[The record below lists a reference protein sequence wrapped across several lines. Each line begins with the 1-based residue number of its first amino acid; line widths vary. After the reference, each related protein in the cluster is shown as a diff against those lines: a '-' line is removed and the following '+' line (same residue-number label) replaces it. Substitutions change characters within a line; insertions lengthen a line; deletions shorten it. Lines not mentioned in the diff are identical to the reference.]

1 MCATVPASC
10 SPAVKSLE
18 KLSEETAGITAGA
31 LNCPRKFP
39 TEDWRLRMRVLW
51 TISIVSVL
59 VICLVLGAGPGT
71 AAPNAIVIYSGMDE
85 YTMNVL
91 TKAFEPMTGMKVE
104 SLILAA
110 AGTDR
115 KSTRLNSSHTVISY
129 AV

>member
-1 MCATVPASC
+1 
-10 SPAVKSLE
+10 
-18 KLSEETAGITAGA
+18 
-31 LNCPRKFP
+31 
-39 TEDWRLRMRVLW
+39 MRVLW

-110 AGTDR
+110 AGTMASRVRSEASAPRAGSCLGGSVEIHEPLARDGLLVPYHR
-115 KSTRLNSSHTVISY
+115 SEERRVGNECGWRWGRYV
-129 AV
+129 